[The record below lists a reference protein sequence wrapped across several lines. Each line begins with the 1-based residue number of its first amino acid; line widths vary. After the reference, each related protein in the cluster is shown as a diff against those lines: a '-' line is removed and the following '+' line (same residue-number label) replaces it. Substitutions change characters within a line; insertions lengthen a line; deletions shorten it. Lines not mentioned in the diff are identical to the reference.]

1 MGWNKVYILIM
12 GSIRSFDGRNCEW
25 LIKYPRAV
33 GISSI
38 SSFRGYPVASV
49 YYIHPRGVRF
59 AWFANPW
66 PHRGHLVGSLN
77 TPARCLVRMVRI
89 PWPHRGHT

>member
-1 MGWNKVYILIM
+1 M

-59 AWFANPW
+59 AWFAYPW
-66 PHRGHLVGSLN
+66 PHRGQRILKLLRLN
-77 TPARCLVRMVRI
+77 PAVCPSGLGLAPI
-89 PWPHRGHT
+89 PLSKSQHFG